1 MQQLEHVR
9 FPEEAGVSSAGIL
22 SYIKARKEAGLE
34 HHAIWVLRHGKVAAK
49 LAWAPY
55 DDHTPHMLF
64 SLSKSFCSA
73 AAGFA
78 VQEGLLDWDTKLID
92 VLPEVFPEEPS
103 EWLKAITLHHLLTM
117 GSGLKPESDNVDG
130 EDWRRLILACD
141 CDHEPGTHFHYNS
154 HGTYLVS
161 AMVQKVTGM
170 TIRDY
175 LIPRLF
181 EPLGM
186 MNEDGSAPKWDSSP
200 DGINVG
206 GWGLWLSTKQIAPF
220 GQCLLQRGL
229 WDGKQILPRE
239 WLDRATTYQID
250 NGNGDHPHDHDWNMG
265 YGYQF
270 WMCKTDHEAGQKPRF
285 RGDGMLSQ
293 FCIVDEKRD
302 MVIACVSGVPDIG
315 KALDLIYTHLLA
327 AADMAPADESIQAE
341 LQSQLAALAYPWPEH
356 DGSALP
362 VGVYAAE
369 GDGPVLTIEADRIT
383 LPLDQ
388 EKTFLFIPG
397 RAEEGGG
404 VMTCCGMQDGT
415 LRLLGRVLNAPFTLD
430 VTVRFEGDKAEMT
443 LAGVGPEGE
452 RYSLQ
457 RK

>member
-9 FPEEAGVSSAGIL
+9 FPEEAGVSSRGIL
-22 SYIKARKEAGLE
+22 NYIAAREAAGLE

-92 VLPEVFPEEPS
+92 VLPEAFPAEPS

-130 EDWRRLILACD
+130 EDCRRLILACD

-186 MNEDGSAPKWDSSP
+186 MNEDGTPPEWDSSP

-206 GWGLWLSTKQIAPF
+206 GWGLYLSCEQIAPF
-220 GQCLLQRGL
+220 GQCLLQKGI

-327 AADMAPADESIQAE
+327 AADMAPADEATQAE

-388 EKTFLFIPG
+388 EKTFLFFPG

-430 VTVRFEGDKAEMT
+430 ITVRFEGDKAEMT
-443 LAGVGPEGE
+443 LAGVGQDGKTYP
-452 RYSLQ
+452 LC
-457 RK
+457 KK